1 MKNLLSEELKRYRI
15 LSNYNTKLTL
25 TENTEII
32 SKNSIL
38 NEQPGTTIKAAQ
50 KVLKGLGTK
59 ISQFTKMEASELTR
73 ILAMDEKAFAAELKK
88 AMKVDIKGGQKVMV
102 TANELS
108 KIQVIRE
115 ITSQKPT
122 TVAEMN
128 AIIEN
133 VKNSNTIKFKDL
145 QLKTPIK
152 PTTGGKGKTTTTG
165 KSGKLPKSKVTKN
178 NKKAKKERIKEPDPT
193 LNKPTRWQTFK
204 TKIVGMTKGKIFRYL
219 LIAGGL
225 YLAYKWWM
233 DEGSTM
239 FPDCISK
246 NIPEEDFKKMA
257 EQGLDYVLI
266 TDTGNSAIDKNGGG
280 KFFDDKK
287 FVTGNDKYTGTWDDT
302 DSGIVITV
310 GGTDYAMSCEGIEE
324 ETDDN
329 GNGGGGGGGNWTDCT
344 SFPYKKGCKS
354 SDIEKA
360 QECLGGLVVDGKFGR
375 NTQDALVAKGYGT
388 VLTQEVYDK
397 IIANCGGTTTTTT
410 TIWEPNR
417 TEVDSDEYEK

>member
-1 MKNLLSEELKRYRI
+1 MNKNEQIIESLNR
-15 LSNYNTKLTL
+15 TKLLMGYKSSMTL
-25 TENTEII
+25 TENVETLKDSFISESIILTEAPSPVKVAMKNMLRALFGDVDDAARAASI
-32 SKNSIL
+32 SAGISDARYLAAKNSIDDAVKNAGGTIPHL
-38 NEQPGTTIKAAQ
+38 NAVISSADDVIKALQNGTLGAAGVNRLKVGFLKSSLTGPQLRKVLVSQAATDSRNIAKYQGKTIK
-50 KVLKGLGTK
+50 
-59 ISQFTKMEASELTR
+59 
-73 ILAMDEKAFAAELKK
+73 
-88 AMKVDIKGGQKVMV
+88 
-102 TANELS
+102 
-108 KIQVIRE
+108 E
-115 ITSQKPT
+115 ITDDLINKKGFDAKIAKEIAKKLHPNLKP
-122 TVAEMN
+122 VPL
-128 AIIEN
+128 
-133 VKNSNTIKFKDL
+133 VKPP
-145 QLKTPIK
+145 KT
-152 PTTGGKGKTTTTG
+152 
-165 KSGKLPKSKVTKN
+165 KVTKN
-178 NKKAKKERIKEPDPT
+178 TKPPKKERIKEPDPI

-324 ETDDN
+324 ETDDS
-329 GNGGGGGGGNWTDCT
+329 GTDGSDT
-344 SFPYKKGCKS
+344 DDGSNTDNNTGS
-354 SDIEKA
+354 S
-360 QECLGGLVVDGKFGR
+360 
-375 NTQDALVAKGYGT
+375 
-388 VLTQEVYDK
+388 
-397 IIANCGGTTTTTT
+397 TTTTTT
-410 TIWEPNR
+410 VYTPGRGDYE
-417 TEVDSDEYEK
+417 TSDL